1 MKILVGYDGSDASKK
16 ALMLAKQHADIWR
29 GQIEVVRAVSRKE
42 PLTYPKIQNAEQQL
56 ANQVEN
62 ILDDKRISFEITL
75 LVGLENPAKQIINFA
90 QSINADEIIIGSKK
104 KSRIGKFFL
113 GSTTQSV
120 VLNSP
125 CPVIVTK

>member
-16 ALMLAKQHADIWR
+16 ALMIAKQHADILR
-29 GQIEVVRAVSRKE
+29 GRIEVACAVSRKE

-56 ANQVEN
+56 ARQVEN
-62 ILDDKRISFEITL
+62 ILHSKRISFETTL
-75 LVGLENPAKQIINFA
+75 LVGVENPAKQIINFA

-104 KSRIGKFFL
+104 RSKIGKFVL

-120 VLNSP
+120 VLNAP
-125 CPVIVTK
+125 CPVIVAK